1 MNRDSRTWKWLNRR
15 LFSLPVA
22 ATVLAM
28 FGCDASRDSENAQA
42 TSADDRWKIVQAY
55 IDMDTA
61 WHAKTD
67 EIFRADYPDEER
79 ERRLK
84 EERGEHPDIMLA
96 VTAARAIVDAGGD
109 RVLDAAKFL
118 VEHPRNLSSTE
129 DQDIE
134 FGIVALKSLVGP
146 DWSLVEGLRND
157 QDEWQLRYSE
167 IDDADLP
174 DEEKR
179 ARRDELG
186 DVPEDT
192 AAVAAALAIVEL
204 GTEHEHGAEAA
215 EFLIKPGSGPPS
227 PETAL
232 MAAKAALEHLP
243 DYDNWTNVFSWLDGV
258 RPWDTT
264 GGVYEFIAEMAAN
277 ATDPVDRA
285 TARYFAAA
293 ALMDNL
299 GRGSVTPEKRDDL
312 RRRALEHAIG
322 LSLGVEEES
331 FVRELTVDGESVTKT
346 LAETEAMLVH
356 GIRHATTG
364 GTLADETGRRLDG
377 SEEKL
382 SAYAGKVVLLD
393 FWATWCG
400 PCIGALPEL
409 RELATAY
416 PKDRFEI
423 LAISVDEEVETVV
436 EFLEEEPMPWAHWHI
451 GVGSEL
457 GRSWLIRRYPTY
469 MVVDVDGTILSR
481 GATLEESRTLIEE
494 ALGELPPAAG
504 STTSEA

>member
-1 MNRDSRTWKWLNRR
+1 MNRDSRTWKWVRHLIH
-15 LFSLPVA
+15 LPFA
-22 ATVLAM
+22 ATVLAIL
-28 FGCDASRDSENAQA
+28 GCDSGDADAP
-42 TSADDRWKIVQAY
+42 SADDHWRIVKAY

-67 EIFRADYPDEER
+67 GIFRADYPDEER
-79 ERRLK
+79 QRRLK

-109 RVLDAAKFL
+109 RALDAAKFL
-118 VEHPRNLSSTE
+118 VEHPRNLSTT
-129 DQDIE
+129 DDLDIE

-157 QDEWQLRYSE
+157 QDEWRQRYNE
-167 IDDADLP
+167 INDADIP

-179 ARRDELG
+179 TRRDELG
-186 DVPEDT
+186 DVPKDT

-204 GTEHEHGAEAA
+204 GAEHEHGAEAA
-215 EFLIKPGSGPPS
+215 EFLIKPGAGPPS

-232 MAAKAALEHLP
+232 MAAKAALENLP
-243 DYDNWTNVFSWLDGV
+243 DYDNWANVCSWLDGV
-258 RPWDTT
+258 RPWDRT

-277 ATDPVDRA
+277 ASDPVDRA

-293 ALMDNL
+293 ALMDGL
-299 GRGSVTPEKRDDL
+299 GRGSVAPEKRDDM

-322 LSLGVEEES
+322 LSVGVEEEA

-409 RELATAY
+409 RELAAAY

-423 LAISVDEEVETVV
+423 LAISVDEEVDTVI
-436 EFLEEEPMPWAHWHI
+436 EFMEEEPMPWAHWHI
-451 GVGSEL
+451 GAQSEL
-457 GRSWLIRRYPTY
+457 GRSWQIRVFPTY
-469 MVVDVDGTILSR
+469 MVVDADGTILSR
-481 GATLEESRTLIEE
+481 GATLEASRTLIEE
-494 ALGELPPAAG
+494 ALDVPPAEP

>member
-1 MNRDSRTWKWLNRR
+1 MNCDSRTWKRVR
-15 LFSLPVA
+15 PQVHLPIA
-22 ATVLAM
+22 ATVLAI
-28 FGCDASRDSENAQA
+28 FGCDMSRDSGDAQA
-42 TSADDRWKIVQAY
+42 PSADDHWKIVQAY
-55 IDMDTA
+55 IDTDTA
-61 WHAKTD
+61 WHAKTE
-67 EIFRADYPDEER
+67 EIYRADDSDEER
-79 ERRLK
+79 ERRFK

-96 VTAARAIVDAGGD
+96 VTAARAIVDAGGE
-109 RVLDAAKFL
+109 RVLDAARFL
-118 VEHPRNLSSTE
+118 VEHPRNLSSTD

-134 FGIVALKSLVGP
+134 FGMATLKSVIGP
-146 DWSLVEGLRND
+146 DWSLVEALKEN
-157 QDEWQLRYSE
+157 QDEWQQRYNE
-167 IDDADLP
+167 INDADIP

-179 ARRDELG
+179 ERREELG

-192 AAVAAALAIVEL
+192 AAVAAALSIVEL
-204 GTEHEHGAEAA
+204 AGHEHGREAA
-215 EFLIKPGSGPPS
+215 EFLIKPGVGPPA
-227 PETAL
+227 PESAL
-232 MAAKAALEHLP
+232 MAAKALVENVP

-264 GGVYEFIAEMAAN
+264 GGVYEFIAEMAET

-293 ALMDNL
+293 ALMDGL

-322 LSLGVEEES
+322 LSVGVEEEA
-331 FVRELTVDGESVTKT
+331 FVRELTVDGESVTKS

-356 GIRHATTG
+356 GIRHATAG

-382 SAYAGKVVLLD
+382 SAYAGKVILLD

-409 RELATAY
+409 RELAAAY

-423 LAISVDEEVETVV
+423 LAISVDDEAETVI
-436 EFLEEEPMPWAHWHI
+436 EFMEEEPMPWAHWHI
-451 GVGSEL
+451 GAQSEL
-457 GRSWLIRRYPTY
+457 GRSWQVRVFPTY
-469 MVVDVDGTILSR
+469 LVVDVDGTILSR
-481 GATLEESRTLIEE
+481 GATLEESKELIGK
-494 ALGELPPAAG
+494 ALNGGIPVG
-504 STTSEA
+504 SEAVGSEA

>member
-1 MNRDSRTWKWLNRR
+1 MTGDS
-15 LFSLPVA
+15 
-22 ATVLAM
+22 
-28 FGCDASRDSENAQA
+28 GDAQA
-42 TSADDRWKIVQAY
+42 PSADDHWKLVQAY

-67 EIFRADYPDEER
+67 EIFRAEYPDEER

-109 RVLDAAKFL
+109 RVLDAATFL
-118 VEHPRNLSSTE
+118 VEHPRNLSST
-129 DQDIE
+129 DDRDIE

-146 DWSLVEGLRND
+146 DWSLVETLKQD
-157 QDEWQLRYSE
+157 QDEWQQRYEE
-167 IDDADLP
+167 INDADIP
-174 DEEKR
+174 DEER
-179 ARRDELG
+179 RERRDELG
-186 DVPEDT
+186 DVPVDT

-204 GTEHEHGAEAA
+204 GAGHDHGAEAA
-215 EFLIKPGSGPPS
+215 EFLIKPGAGPPS

-232 MAAKAALEHLP
+232 MAAKAASKNLP
-243 DYDNWTNVFSWLDGV
+243 DYDNWANVFSWLDGV
-258 RPWDTT
+258 RPWDRT

-277 ATDPVDRA
+277 ASDPVDRA

-293 ALMDNL
+293 ALMDGL
-299 GRGSVTPEKRDDL
+299 GRGSVAPEKRDDM

-322 LSLGVEEES
+322 LSLGVEEEA

-409 RELATAY
+409 RELAAAY
-416 PKDRFEI
+416 PEERFEI
-423 LAISVDEEVETVV
+423 LAISVDDEVDTVV
-436 EFLEEEPMPWAHWHI
+436 EFMEEEPMPWAHWHI
-451 GVGSEL
+451 GAQSEL
-457 GRSWLIRRYPTY
+457 GRSWQIRVFPTY

-481 GATLEESRTLIEE
+481 GATLEESRTLIEQT
-494 ALGELPPAAG
+494 LDVPPAES

>member
-1 MNRDSRTWKWLNRR
+1 MHRDLRTWNWVHR
-15 LFSLPVA
+15 LIHLPIA
-22 ATVLAM
+22 ATVLAIL
-28 FGCDASRDSENAQA
+28 GCDMARDSDDAQA
-42 TSADDRWKIVQAY
+42 PSADDHWKIVQAY

-67 EIFRADYPDEER
+67 EILRADDPDEER

-109 RVLDAAKFL
+109 RVLDAATFL
-118 VEHPRNLSSTE
+118 VEHPRNLSST
-129 DQDIE
+129 DDRDIE
-134 FGIVALKSLVGP
+134 FGIVALKALVGP
-146 DWSLVEGLRND
+146 DWSLVEALKQD
-157 QDEWQLRYSE
+157 QDEWQQRHEE
-167 IDDADLP
+167 INDADIP
-174 DEEKR
+174 DEER
-179 ARRDELG
+179 RERRDELG
-186 DVPEDT
+186 DVPVDT

-204 GTEHEHGAEAA
+204 GAEHERGAEAA
-215 EFLIKPGSGPPS
+215 EFLIKPGAGPPS

-232 MAAKAALEHLP
+232 MAAKAALKNLP
-243 DYDNWTNVFSWLDGV
+243 DYDNWANVFSWLDGV
-258 RPWDTT
+258 RPWDRT

-277 ATDPVDRA
+277 ASDPVDRA

-293 ALMDNL
+293 ALMDGL
-299 GRGSVTPEKRDDL
+299 GRGSVAPEKRDDM

-322 LSLGVEEES
+322 LSVGVEEEA
-331 FVRELTVDGESVTKT
+331 FVRKLTVDGESVTKT

-382 SAYAGKVVLLD
+382 SAYASKVVLLD

-409 RELATAY
+409 RELAAAY
-416 PKDRFEI
+416 PEERFEI
-423 LAISVDEEVETVV
+423 LAISVDDEVDTVI
-436 EFLEEEPMPWAHWHI
+436 EFMEEEPMPWAHWHI
-451 GVGSEL
+451 GAQSEL
-457 GRSWLIRRYPTY
+457 GRSWQIRVFPTY

-481 GATLEESRTLIEE
+481 GATLEESRTLIEQT
-494 ALGELPPAAG
+494 LDLPPAES
-504 STTSEA
+504 STMSEA